1 MSEAL
6 ASPPPLSRLF
16 EAIRPKRRTDE
27 ATARPVNQLDRLVE
41 RLQQGDDSAL
51 EAFIEATQ
59 TMAHRLAFSIL
70 HDRDRCQDVLQEV
83 YLTVYQK
90 IGQLQNPAALRGWFS
105 QILVNRCRQELRGRR
120 HEGLEDHPEP
130 QAPDLAHEVERR
142 LDVQSAMASLPVDD
156 RTVLTLRE
164 VCDLSYQDIAEN
176 LQLPLG
182 TVRSRIFNARQRLL
196 AALTGRPHLRP
207 SSRDTGKKGTNR

>member
-1 MSEAL
+1 MSEVL
-6 ASPPPLSRLF
+6 ASPLPMTRLLA
-16 EAIRPKRRTDE
+16 AIMPKRRPDE
-27 ATARPVNQLDRLVE
+27 ATLRPVSQLELLVE
-41 RLQQGDDSAL
+41 RLQRKDDTAL

-59 TMAHRLAFSIL
+59 AMAHRLAFSIL
-70 HDRDRCQDVLQEV
+70 QDRDRCQDVLQEV

-90 IGQLQNPAALRGWFS
+90 IDQLQSPAALRGWFS

-120 HEGLEDHPEP
+120 FETLEDHLEP
-130 QAPDLAHEVERR
+130 QGTDACEEVETR
-142 LDVQSAMASLPVDD
+142 LDVQAAMARLPVDD

-164 VCDLSYQDIAEN
+164 VCDLSYADIAEN

-196 AALTGRPHLRP
+196 AALTG
-207 SSRDTGKKGTNR
+207 KKGAR

>member
-1 MSEAL
+1 MSEVL
-6 ASPPPLSRLF
+6 ASPLPMTRLLA
-16 EAIRPKRRTDE
+16 AILPKRRTDE
-27 ATARPVNQLDRLVE
+27 ARVSSVNPLQGLVE
-41 RLQQGDDSAL
+41 RLQRGDDRAL

-59 TMAHRLAFSIL
+59 AMAHRLAYSIL
-70 HDRDRCQDVLQEV
+70 QDRDRCQDVLQEV

-90 IGQLQNPAALRGWFS
+90 IGQLENPAALRGWFS

-120 HEGLEDHPEP
+120 FELLEDHH
-130 QAPDLAHEVERR
+130 QSGEVYEQVETRI
-142 LDVQSAMASLPVDD
+142 DVQTAMAALPVDD

-164 VCDLSYQDIAEN
+164 VCDLSYADIAEN

-196 AALTGRPHLRP
+196 AALM
-207 SSRDTGKKGTNR
+207 GKKGVSRR